1 MTDTEALIYVVDD
14 DCSAR
19 EAIVNLAQAVGF
31 DALGFASASEFLA
44 YPRPALPGCL
54 VLDVGMPDVSGLD
67 LQRRLNAANDAL
79 PIIFVSGY
87 DSVPMSVSAI
97 RAGAIDFL
105 TKPFDADGLL
115 EAIRRAIPQ
124 PEAAERRHVA
134 PASAPEPSEDM
145 ADTETLGMVGSSAPL
160 RAMLQHVQA
169 VAGTETTVLIQG
181 ESGSG
186 KERVARALHDL
197 SDRAGGPFISVNCAA
212 IPGPL
217 LESELMGHERG
228 SFTGATSQRLG
239 RFELAQD
246 GTIFLDEI
254 GELPLSLQPKLLR
267 ILQERQFE
275 RLGGTRT
282 LRSNARVIA
291 ATHCDLPRMVG
302 EHTFRED
309 LYYRLSVFPID
320 VPPLRERKE
329 DIPALA
335 RHFVDII
342 TARLGKPSEALSVR
356 SLERLL
362 SHDWPGN
369 IRELQNVIE
378 RAIILARSGNIEIPE
393 LGESAPRRDSSP
405 PSAPSESHYPGARSP
420 GSQGLAE
427 VSKAHIL
434 RVLNETNWVIAGPRG
449 AAARLEMKR
458 TTLNF
463 RMKKLGIVRRA
474 QDPRS

>member
-44 YPRPALPGCL
+44 YPRPALPACL
-54 VLDVGMPDVSGLD
+54 VLDVGMPGVSGLD
-67 LQRRLNAANDAL
+67 LQRRLNAANDTL

-124 PEAAERRHVA
+124 AEPVESSDRAAELAR
-134 PASAPEPSEDM
+134 
-145 ADTETLGMVGSSAPL
+145 TEESSDAATLGIVGSSAPL
-160 RAMLQHVQA
+160 RAMLQHVKA
-169 VAGTETTVLIQG
+169 VAATETTVLIQG

-197 SDRAGGPFISVNCAA
+197 SDRSGGPFISVNCAA
-212 IPGPL
+212 IPAAL

-282 LRSNARVIA
+282 LHSNARVIA
-291 ATHCDLPRMVG
+291 ATHCDLRRMVS

-320 VPPLRERKE
+320 VPSLRERKR

-335 RHFVDII
+335 CHFVDQIA
-342 TARLGKPSEALSVR
+342 ARMGKPSEALSAR
-356 SLERLL
+356 SLDRLL
-362 SHDWPGN
+362 AHDWPGN

-378 RAIILARSGNIEIPE
+378 RAIILARDGNIEIPE
-393 LGESAPRRDSSP
+393 LSENAPRRDASP
-405 PSAPSESHYPGARSP
+405 STNPPESRDPAARSP
-420 GSQGLAE
+420 ASHALAE

-474 QDPRS
+474 QDETS

>member
-1 MTDTEALIYVVDD
+1 MTTNTDALIYVVDD
-14 DCSAR
+14 DYSAR
-19 EAIVNLAQAVGF
+19 EAIVSFAQAVGF
-31 DALGFASASEFLA
+31 EARGFSSAMEFLA

-54 VLDVGMPDVSGLD
+54 VLDVGLPDISGLE
-67 LQRRLNAANDAL
+67 LQQQLKAENDTL

-87 DSVPMSVSAI
+87 DSVPLSVSAI
-97 RAGAIDFL
+97 RGGAVDFL
-105 TKPFDADGLL
+105 TKPFDANGLL
-115 EAIRRAIPQ
+115 DAIQRAIPR
-124 PEAAERRHVA
+124 PAPDAAS
-134 PASAPEPSEDM
+134 PAHG
-145 ADTETLGMVGSSAPL
+145 ADTSQPKLVPGIVGSSAPL
-160 RAMLQHVQA
+160 RAMLDHVRA
-169 VAGTETTVLIQG
+169 VAATDTTVLIQG

-197 SDRAGGPFISVNCAA
+197 SERAGGPFISVNCAA
-212 IPGPL
+212 IPAAL

-228 SFTGATSQRLG
+228 AFTGATGQRLG

-275 RLGGTRT
+275 RLGGSRT
-282 LRSNARVIA
+282 LHSNARVIA
-291 ATHCDLPRMVG
+291 ATHCDLRAMISD
-302 EHTFRED
+302 HSFRED
-309 LYYRLSVFPID
+309 LYYRLSVFPIE
-320 VPPLRERKE
+320 VPPLRERME
-329 DIPALA
+329 DIPLLA
-335 RHFVDII
+335 QHFATLI
-342 TARLGKPSEALSVR
+342 AGRMGRPSEGLSQR

-362 SHDWPGN
+362 NHNWPGN

-378 RAIILARSGNIEIPE
+378 RALILASDGRIEIPD
-393 LGESAPRRDSSP
+393 LGESIARPGRTSSVPPPPRELDRTAVTGS
-405 PSAPSESHYPGARSP
+405 
-420 GSQGLAE
+420 SQGLAE

-434 RVLNETNWVIAGPRG
+434 RVLKETNWVIAGPRG

-474 QDPRS
+474 EDESY

>member
-1 MTDTEALIYVVDD
+1 MTNTDALIYVVDD
-14 DCSAR
+14 DYSAR
-19 EAIVNLAQAVGF
+19 EAIVSLAQAVGF
-31 DALGFASASEFLA
+31 AALGFASASEFLA
-44 YPRPALPGCL
+44 YPRPALRGCL
-54 VLDVGMPDVSGLD
+54 VLDVGMPDISGLD
-67 LQRRLNAANDAL
+67 LQQQLNAENDTL

-87 DSVPMSVSAI
+87 DSVPLSVSAI
-97 RAGAIDFL
+97 RAGAVDFL

-115 EAIRRAIPQ
+115 EAISRAIPGSRVEELAS
-124 PEAAERRHVA
+124 PVANAA
-134 PASAPEPSEDM
+134 SE
-145 ADTETLGMVGSSAPL
+145 LVPGIVGSSAPL
-160 RAMLQHVQA
+160 RAMLEHVRA
-169 VAGTETTVLIQG
+169 VAATETTVLIQG

-197 SDRAGGPFISVNCAA
+197 SERAAGPFISVNCAA
-212 IPGPL
+212 IPAAL

-228 SFTGATSQRLG
+228 AFTGATGQRLG

-291 ATHCDLPRMVG
+291 ATHCDLRAMT
-302 EHTFRED
+302 HDHSFRED

-320 VPPLRERKE
+320 VPPLRERME
-329 DIPALA
+329 DIPLLA
-335 RHFVDII
+335 RYFVDLI
-342 TARLGKPSEALSVR
+342 ASRMGRPNEGLSQR

-362 SHDWPGN
+362 NHHWPGN

-378 RAIILARSGNIEIPE
+378 RAIILARDGRIEIPE
-393 LGESAPRRDSSP
+393 LGESNPRRGPSPSSP
-405 PSAPSESHYPGARSP
+405 PPEPDRAGVHAHP
-420 GSQGLAE
+420 SQGLAE

-474 QDPRS
+474 QDESS

>member
-54 VLDVGMPDVSGLD
+54 VLDVGMPGVSGLD
-67 LQRRLNAANDAL
+67 LQRRLNAANDTL

-97 RAGAIDFL
+97 RAGAVDFL
-105 TKPFDADGLL
+105 TKPFDADGLV

-124 PEAAERRHVA
+124 PEAAQSRDQA
-134 PASAPEPSEDM
+134 PREASAD
-145 ADTETLGMVGSSAPL
+145 AAVLGIVGSSAPL
-160 RAMLQHVQA
+160 QAMLQHVKA
-169 VAGTETTVLIQG
+169 VAGTETTVLVQG

-212 IPGPL
+212 IPAAL

-228 SFTGATSQRLG
+228 SFTGATNQRLG

-282 LRSNARVIA
+282 LHSNARVIA
-291 ATHCDLPRMVG
+291 ATHCDLRRMVS

-309 LYYRLSVFPID
+309 LYYRLSVFPIE
-320 VPPLRERKE
+320 VPPLRERKQ

-335 RHFVDII
+335 RHFVDQIA
-342 TARLGKPSEALSVR
+342 ARMGKVSEALSAR

-362 SHDWPGN
+362 AHDWPGN

-378 RAIILARSGNIEIPE
+378 RAIILAQGGNIEIPE
-393 LGESAPRRDSSP
+393 LTENTPRRDDSPSSSP
-405 PSAPSESHYPGARSP
+405 PEARFPGTRWPGTP
-420 GSQGLAE
+420 GSHALAE

-474 QDPRS
+474 QDESA